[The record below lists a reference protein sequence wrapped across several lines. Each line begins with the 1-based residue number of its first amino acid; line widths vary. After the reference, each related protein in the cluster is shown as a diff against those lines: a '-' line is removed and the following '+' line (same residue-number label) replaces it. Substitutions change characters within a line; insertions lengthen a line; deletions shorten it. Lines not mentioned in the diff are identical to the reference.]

1 MTQTLDFQ
9 RQTVLP
15 AAPERVWSAVAT
27 GAGIAAAGAANGV
40 ANAASTQAPASAKLH
55 RVQAEGRAPRARN
68 STVYGGSSTCHW
80 RRCRDIPDDICLK
93 EIN

>member
-27 GAGIAAAGAANGV
+27 GAGNLAWLFPMEIEPWVGGVVSRGPCTVTVWNPPSDFACVHEAEALTAGMV
-40 ANAASTQAPASAKLH
+40 LP
-55 RVQAEGRAPRARN
+55 P
-68 STVYGGSSTCHW
+68 
-80 RRCRDIPDDICLK
+80 
-93 EIN
+93 